1 MEWLEVMVK
10 TPVENQELVS
20 NILYEAGVTG
30 LAIEDPQDIIDLSS
44 REEDW
49 DFIDES
55 ILEFEEGVITIKAY
69 FPESESLMDTIAFI
83 KNKIENN
90 HLPNGNR
97 PLGKMITSKI
107 EDKDWSETW
116 KKHYK
121 PTKMG
126 KNILIK
132 PSWEAYEKKPN
143 EIIIELDPGMAF
155 GTGTHETTIM
165 CTEALEEY
173 LRPGDSVFDV
183 GCGSGILSIVAA
195 KLGAEEVIGIDMD
208 ELAVMVAKDNI
219 KISGVE
225 EIVEIR
231 KGNLLDTIKGK
242 SDIIVANIIA
252 EVIVAMTK
260 DIGGY
265 LNDNGIFITSG
276 IILDKIDKVE
286 NALRDNQFKIINKQI
301 MNEWACIIATK
312 I

>member
-10 TPVENQELVS
+10 TSVEDQEAVS

-69 FPESESLMDTIAFI
+69 FPESESLLDTIAFI

-90 HLPNGNR
+90 HLFNGNR

-121 PTKMG
+121 PTKIG

-132 PSWEAYEKKPN
+132 PSWEAYEEKPN
-143 EIIIELDPGMAF
+143 EIIIELDSGMAF

-195 KLGAEEVIGIDMD
+195 KLGAEKVIGIDMD

-252 EVIVAMTK
+252 EVIVEMTK

-265 LNDNGIFITSG
+265 LKDNGIFITSG
-276 IILDKIDKVE
+276 IILDKIDQVE
-286 NALRDNQFKIINKQI
+286 NALRDNQFKIVNKQI
-301 MNEWACIIATK
+301 MNEWACIVATK